1 MQQSTVQAEALAQ
14 PGSYITHRDLH
25 FHVDGMCF
33 EVPAETTYFVPAGHQ
48 LAGSSRTCK
57 RVASETRAY
66 ISYLYG
72 YQTVVPSKG
81 RSDCKP
87 QYDWTLRE
95 LSLKFFQWEREKI
108 SDKAK
113 NC

>member
-1 MQQSTVQAEALAQ
+1 MSVEALAQ
-14 PGSYITHRDLH
+14 PDFYITHRDLH

-33 EVPAETTYFVPAGHQ
+33 KVPPETTFPVPAGHHHT
-48 LAGSSRTCK
+48 GSSRTCK
-57 RVASETRAY
+57 RTASETRAY

-72 YQTVVPSKG
+72 YEVVIPSKG
-81 RSDCKP
+81 MRGCQP
-87 QYDWTLRE
+87 QHDWTLRE
-95 LSLKFFQWEREKI
+95 LTLRFFQWERDKI